1 MRRLR
6 AVLRARPTPR
16 RLAGGLRRTDA
27 PLYLRYIPPVSPL
40 YLQAD
45 YGALTHPNLQI
56 DNGFYWRD
64 ASGALQAGLLDWYNC
79 GEMPFAAVLQ
89 GCLSGMEPH
98 ALAEHEEGLMPREM
112 WGDMGRYGEI

>member
-1 MRRLR
+1 M
-6 AVLRARPTPR
+6 
-16 RLAGGLRRTDA
+16 
-27 PLYLRYIPPVSPL
+27 SPL

-89 GCLSGMEPH
+89 G
-98 ALAEHEEGLMPREM
+98 
-112 WGDMGRYGEI
+112 